1 MEINLYLVTVILI
14 MLILILIGCIRG
26 FIHTVFV
33 TLGLVI
39 IVALT
44 AIFNPAVHSFV
55 TNNTKLESKISDKL
69 AETLNLEEK
78 YSQISG
84 LTVSDYV
91 KTLNIPDKIK
101 NKIISNTSDAARD
114 IRDNSNKENESET
127 ASKLMKVV
135 YDGLAEMIVGAISYM
150 ITFAVASLVVLV
162 LGLLLDIAAKL
173 PGIRQMNKLLG
184 GLMGFVQG
192 YLVISLIYVVA
203 VAFASTEF
211 GSGIL
216 EMISR
221 NSLLTWIYGNNFVV
235 DILMKIFI

>member
-1 MEINLYLVTVILI
+1 
-14 MLILILIGCIRG
+14 
-26 FIHTVFV
+26 
-33 TLGLVI
+33 
-39 IVALT
+39 
-44 AIFNPAVHSFV
+44 
-55 TNNTKLESKISDKL
+55 
-69 AETLNLEEK
+69 
-78 YSQISG
+78 
-84 LTVSDYV
+84 
-91 KTLNIPDKIK
+91 
-101 NKIISNTSDAARD
+101 
-114 IRDNSNKENESET
+114 
-127 ASKLMKVV
+127 MKVV

-184 GLMGFVQG
+184 GLMGFAQG